1 MIHYWRTLLTTT
13 RKRVGLN
20 TLALFTLSWLLAVA
34 SAQAN
39 VDPVATKQ
47 ELQQVQKKINH
58 LQAQIKRTQS
68 KRSSAEKA
76 LQKAE
81 QEVSDIRRKLRD
93 VSASYATSEKKLTE
107 LQVAQKELNHAKDQ
121 QKDALKDDINA
132 AYRTGRQEYLKL
144 LLNQEEPDKLARL
157 MKYYDYF
164 HKARM
169 ARITAFNQTLADIS
183 ANEIKINEEI
193 SQLESLKTQ
202 LKNKQTQLSSA
213 KQQRKTALANLDKSL
228 RSSANRVD
236 QLKANQT
243 ELENVLHAVQQTLS
257 DLPSNVGKQPFA
269 QRKGKL
275 AWPSPGRHLKRFGNR
290 RQTGSLRWN
299 GVLIGANEGTAVQ
312 SIHHGR
318 VVFSDWMRGFG
329 MITILD
335 HGDGYL
341 SLYGHNETLLKSPG
355 DWVASGEVIAYSG
368 NSGGQ
373 SSPGL
378 YFEIR
383 KNGKPINPARWCK

>member
-1 MIHYWRTLLTTT
+1 MTVNMIIGFKRSLQHCLLS
-13 RKRVGLN
+13 LLILIPSLS
-20 TLALFTLSWLLAVA
+20 LAS
-34 SAQAN
+34 

-47 ELQQVQKKINH
+47 ELKQVQKRIDN

-68 KRSSAEKA
+68 KRSNAEKS

-81 QEVSDIRRKLRD
+81 QEVSSIHRKLRQVGND
-93 VSASYATSEKKLTE
+93 FAQSEIKLE
-107 LQVAQKELNHAKDQ
+107 KLRVAQNELNRAKNQ
-121 QKDALKDDINA
+121 QKEALKGDINS
-132 AYRTGRQEYLKL
+132 AYRAGRQEYIKL
-144 LLNQEEPDKLARL
+144 LLNQEQPDKMARL

-169 ARITAFNQTLADIS
+169 ERINAFNQTLADINT
-183 ANEIKINEEI
+183 NEIEINEEI
-193 SQLESLKTQ
+193 AQLENLKNN
-202 LKNKQTQLSSA
+202 LKNKQQQLTKA
-213 KQQRKTALANLDKSL
+213 KQQRKNALSNLDNALKN
-228 RSSANRVD
+228 SSSKVS
-236 QLKANQT
+236 QLKTSHA
-243 ELENVLHAVQQTLS
+243 ELEKVLHAVQETLN

-275 AWPSPGRHLKRFGNR
+275 RWPSSGRQVKRFGNR
-290 RQTGSLRWN
+290 RENGKLRWN
-299 GVLIGANEGTAVQ
+299 GVLLGATVGSKVK
-312 SIHHGR
+312 SVHHGR

-329 MITILD
+329 MLTIVD

-355 DWVASGEVIAYSG
+355 DWVSIDEIIAYSG

-373 SSPGL
+373 SKAGL

-383 KNGKPINPARWCK
+383 KNGKPVNPSRWCRG